1 MGRTAK
7 PAIDSPIPLLQF
19 AFQFNLTSFVC
30 CDYLARNGS
39 NPIALRE
46 ISPHFDASSKLQ
58 F

>member
-7 PAIDSPIPLLQF
+7 LDIDSPISLLKF

-30 CDYLARNGS
+30 YDYLARNGS
-39 NPIALRE
+39 NAIALRE
-46 ISPHFDASSKLQ
+46 ISPRFDASSKLQ